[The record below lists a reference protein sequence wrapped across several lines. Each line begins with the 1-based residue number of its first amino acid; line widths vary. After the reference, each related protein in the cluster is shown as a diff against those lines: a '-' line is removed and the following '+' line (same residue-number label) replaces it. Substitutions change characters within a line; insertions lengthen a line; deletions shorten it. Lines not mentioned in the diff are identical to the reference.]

1 MPMDRS
7 SKPRVLVVEDDDFVT
22 RMLKDALASLEIDA
36 VYVKTA
42 EAALESARQRLPAL
56 VLADY
61 VLPGRDGMNLLAEIG
76 GLRGQPK
83 RVLVTGRERISA
95 LWGQDIPV
103 LFKPFS
109 VATVRRLVSELLA
122 SA

>member
-1 MPMDRS
+1 MPTDRF

-42 EAALESARQRLPAL
+42 EAALESARQRLPEL

-61 VLPGRDGMNLLAEIG
+61 VLPGRDGMNLLAEMG
-76 GLRGQPK
+76 VLKGQPK
-83 RVLVTGRERISA
+83 RVLVTGRERISS

-109 VATVRRLVSELLA
+109 VATVRQLVSELLA